1 MTFVASV
8 RLFCPV
14 NHKITR
20 VATLCISRFRTLAS
34 SSPVAVALLEFFDVF
49 TRPDGGFHLFQHPIA
64 NGFGARPSIGGGGG
78 LEVKD
83 ASVVTGDAMPL
94 ARRSGMLSAVNK
106 PVVLGGDDVRGGNSK
121 KFAL

>member
-1 MTFVASV
+1 MTFVASI
-8 RLFCPV
+8 LIFCPV

-20 VATLCISRFRTLAS
+20 VATRCILRLLRTLAS
-34 SSPVAVALLEFFDVF
+34 SSPVAVALLELFDVF

-94 ARRSGMLSAVNK
+94 SRAGLA
-106 PVVLGGDDVRGGNSK
+106 
-121 KFAL
+121 